1 MQPTMKKI
9 ALTICVLA
17 AATFAFTSCEK
28 NRMETLYVEMETAT
42 DGSKAHMDENTQK
55 PMLVTGDSAYVNDGI
70 FGFDFE
76 NGNPILKVNHAS
88 DNVYRAIFPANIVNT
103 TGDIAHSDNVNVI
116 IPNNQN
122 YSIENGVQKVDM
134 PMISY
139 PLGNALWFR
148 NICSLVKVNVTNVS
162 NEPVEL
168 SYIQV
173 SNNLV
178 GESGIG
184 SVYLSGNTRVNV
196 ASSEPVIT
204 VDNGQFRYVQLNL
217 NGHPDATLA
226 AGQTGSYYLIVAPFT
241 DATQGVNIRVG
252 STYHFNDLPLNNV
265 TSLARNTIAVVNFNF
280 N

>member
-28 NRMETLYVEMETAT
+28 NRVETLSVNVESATA
-42 DGSKAHMDENTQK
+42 GSKAHMDENTYK

-76 NGNPILKVNHAS
+76 NGNPIIKVNHAP

-103 TGDIAHSDNVNVI
+103 TANIAHTDNVDVI
-116 IPNNQN
+116 IPCYQD
-122 YSIENGVQKVDM
+122 YAIENGVQKVDM

-139 PLGNALWFR
+139 PEGYSLWFR
-148 NICSLVKVNVTNVS
+148 NICSLVKVNVTNAS
-162 NEPVEL
+162 GSPINL
-168 SYIQV
+168 SYIQI

-178 GESGIG
+178 GQSGNG
-184 SVYLSGNTRVNV
+184 TVCFSGNTRVNV

-204 VDNGQFRYVQLNL
+204 VDDNQFRYVQLNL
-217 NGHPDATLA
+217 NGHADATLA
-226 AGQTGSYYLIVAPFT
+226 DGQTRAYYLIIAPFT
-241 DATQGVNIRVG
+241 NATQGVNIRVG
-252 STYHFNDLPLNNV
+252 STNRFNDLPLDNV